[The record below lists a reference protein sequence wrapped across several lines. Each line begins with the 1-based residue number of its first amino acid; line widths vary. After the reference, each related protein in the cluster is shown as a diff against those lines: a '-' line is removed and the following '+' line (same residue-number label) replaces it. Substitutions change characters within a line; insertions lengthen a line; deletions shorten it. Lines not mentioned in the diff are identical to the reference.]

1 MLGDY
6 KIRTDL
12 ALEAR
17 ERFDEKNVELRG
29 VEVKETY
36 DQEKEIR
43 TTVVKIFTENGAKAM
58 GRPQGNYITIEA
70 PNLSSPDEGYH
81 REVSEEIAAH
91 LTQLINLK
99 KEQSIL
105 VVGLGNQNITADALG
120 YAGGGK
126 SSYDKAYYQGIRT
139 DGTEK

>member
-99 KEQSIL
+99 KEQSHS
-105 VVGLGNQNITADALG
+105 GGRPG
-120 YAGGGK
+120 KSKHYSRCSWSAGGGK